1 MTCATWGRGE
11 GRGEGEERPR
21 PGGGVLFFHCG
32 ADRLARS
39 KRGSCQ
45 KVSVVIS
52 DGKGRQREREG
63 RQQMDELTAVP
74 RRGLI
79 W

>member
-11 GRGEGEERPR
+11 GRGEERPR

-32 ADRLARS
+32 AGRLARS

-52 DGKGRQREREG
+52 DGKGRQRESDGSRW
-63 RQQMDELTAVP
+63 MN
-74 RRGLI
+74 
-79 W
+79 

>member
-11 GRGEGEERPR
+11 GKSGRGREGVCSSSIVAPADS
-21 PGGGVLFFHCG
+21 PGLKG
-32 ADRLARS
+32 APV
-39 KRGSCQ
+39 KRYPSSYQ
-45 KVSVVIS
+45 MAKA
-52 DGKGRQREREG
+52 GRGREGEG

>member
-1 MTCATWGRGE
+1 MTCATWGERAEGGE
-11 GRGEGEERPR
+11 GRGEERR
-21 PGGGVLFFHCG
+21 RGGVLFFHCG
-32 ADRLARS
+32 ADSSPGLKGAPV
-39 KRGSCQ
+39 KRYPSSYQMAKAGAE
-45 KVSVVIS
+45 
-52 DGKGRQREREG
+52 GEG